1 MGVSEVPMDA
11 YLQRV
16 EDQVDRDL
24 DLTYRPC
31 VAPPA
36 LAKLLR
42 RLHIC

>member
-1 MGVSEVPMDA
+1 MDT

-24 DLTYRPC
+24 DLTYDLC
-31 VAPPA
+31 IAPSA